1 MIVFTEL
8 LLGATQRGKQNC
20 TAALLLTPLYGWGSW
35 LRESSFPKAANK
47 WQSPEF
53 KAMWH
58 T

>member
-20 TAALLLTPLYGWGSW
+20 TAALLLTPLYGLGSW
-35 LRESSFPKAANK
+35 LRESSFRKAANK

-53 KAMWH
+53 KAM
-58 T
+58 